1 MVEDLI
7 RRARRRFVLN
17 EALGQVAF
25 AAAIATAGLAL
36 ILLLGTRWL
45 EWWTLSLFAAAG
57 IFAGAWR
64 VWRATPGEYV
74 TAVRLDANAGLSDTL
89 STALYYGSNPVLPA
103 RSDFQRSQRE
113 QANTAAAT
121 VDLDVAVPFT
131 VPRTLYTMAG
141 LAVLAS
147 ALLILRFSAG
157 HGLDLRP
164 PITEVLFEDL
174 AARQQ
179 AKQKQGYMDPSKQK
193 ALDAAE
199 SLLAKLGIPL
209 NPDEKQ
215 SEAALAKAIDEALE
229 GASAGGDKGKKGP
242 SAGKSEDGKAGNG
255 LEQKTDGDSM
265 DGKAGDAGEQNAES
279 KTPGAQQGQPG
290 DKGAPKNGQSGDN
303 SSLLSKL
310 KDAVSNML
318 SKASQDKNGSGQKG
332 AQQQQAKSEKGS
344 GEKDSSGKGQDQQS
358 QEQGDAQAGD
368 PNGDPQDGQQAEGK
382 AGSKSAQ
389 NSAQAG
395 SGVGSQDGAKDLK
408 AAEQIK
414 AMGKIS
420 EIIGK
425 RAATVTGETTIEVQ
439 SGNQQLRTAY
449 TSKTAA
455 HGEAD
460 SDVSRD
466 EIPVGLQSYVQ
477 QYFEQVRKSAG
488 TAKAKATK

>member
-1 MVEDLI
+1 
-7 RRARRRFVLN
+7 
-17 EALGQVAF
+17 
-25 AAAIATAGLAL
+25 
-36 ILLLGTRWL
+36 
-45 EWWTLSLFAAAG
+45 
-57 IFAGAWR
+57 
-64 VWRATPGEYV
+64 
-74 TAVRLDANAGLSDTL
+74 
-89 STALYYGSNPVLPA
+89 
-103 RSDFQRSQRE
+103 
-113 QANTAAAT
+113 
-121 VDLDVAVPFT
+121 
-131 VPRTLYTMAG
+131 
-141 LAVLAS
+141 
-147 ALLILRFSAG
+147 
-157 HGLDLRP
+157 
-164 PITEVLFEDL
+164 
-174 AARQQ
+174 
-179 AKQKQGYMDPSKQK
+179 MDPSKQK